1 MADLTGELID
11 NRYLLQRILAS
22 GGMATIYAGLDTRLD
37 RPVAV
42 KIMHPHLANDEAF
55 VSRFIKEAKATA
67 ALSHP
72 NIVSIQDQGWNE
84 GGAPAVFIVME
95 LVEGSTLRDFLNE
108 QGALSIDQLFQF
120 LNPVASALS
129 AAHHIGIIH
138 RDIKPENILIAKDGR
153 VKVAD
158 FGLAA
163 GSIIGQ
169 TMTAESSVVLGSVSY
184 LSPEQV
190 QRGIADARS
199 DIYALGIVMF
209 EMLAGKKPYD
219 GETPIQIAYKHVNE
233 RIPNLRS
240 INEDIPEAIAEIV
253 FAATSPNPDQ
263 RPKDAEELLNKLR
276 SIQAQIDPKRRQ
288 LSLELDIPPA
298 PISVAKR
305 KNIRGKVKVA
315 SAFEGLKEKTSQI
328 ISPKQNITSNV
339 LKEDSVATKRR
350 KTSKRVKRNRAIA
363 LLLLLAVIFGVYSIL
378 GAGRITVPSLAG
390 MTQKEAS
397 ATLKVL
403 GLKSEIGEEVFSED
417 IPVGK
422 VISSTPGGGGK
433 VGKAGSVKLNISKG
447 KERIVIPSL
456 VGLTPDIAIQKLAEL
471 GLKAGDTTEI
481 FSALAEK
488 GFVTGTDPKDASEV
502 KRNSIVNIFVSK
514 GVEQVSLTSYVG
526 KGGEEALSEL
536 TDAGFD
542 VTPAYKFSDTILPGL
557 VISQDPDSAAQINKG
572 SKVILNISKGP
583 EFIYVPNVISKTANQ
598 ATLDLENKGLKV
610 VVKGKGTKVVSI
622 SPKQGSKVKAGSTVT
637 ISLG

>member
-108 QGALSIDQLFQF
+108 QGALSIEQLFQF

-129 AAHHIGIIH
+129 AAHRIGIIH

-169 TMTAESSVVLGSVSY
+169 TLTAESSVVLGSVSY

-233 RIPNLRS
+233 RIPNLRT
-240 INEDIPEAIAEIV
+240 INEDIPEAIADIV

-298 PISVAKR
+298 AISVAKS
-305 KNIRGKVKVA
+305 KKSRGKVKVA
-315 SAFEGLKEKTSQI
+315 SAFEGLKEKTSQVI
-328 ISPKQNITSNV
+328 AP
-339 LKEDSVATKRR
+339 KEDSVATKRR

-363 LLLLLAVIFGVYSIL
+363 LVALIGIIYGVYAIL

-397 ATLKVL
+397 ATLKEL

-433 VGKAGSVKLNISKG
+433 VGKAGLVKLNISKG
-447 KERIVIPSL
+447 KERIVISSL
-456 VGLTPDIAIQKLAEL
+456 VGLTPDVAIQKLADL

-488 GFVTGTDPKDASEV
+488 GFVVGTDPKDASEV
-502 KRNSIVNIFVSK
+502 KRNSIVNILVSK
-514 GVEQVSLTSYVG
+514 GVEQVSLISYAG

-542 VTPAYKFSDTILPGL
+542 VSPAYKFSDTILPGF
-557 VISQDPDSAAQINKG
+557 VISQEPDSAAQINKG
-572 SKVILNISKGP
+572 SKVVLNISKGP
-583 EFIYVPNVISKTANQ
+583 EFVYIPNVISKSANQ

>member
-1 MADLTGELID
+1 VADLTGELID

-108 QGALSIDQLFQF
+108 QGALSIEQLFQF

-129 AAHHIGIIH
+129 AAHRIGIIH

-169 TMTAESSVVLGSVSY
+169 TLTAESSVVLGSVSY

-233 RIPNLRS
+233 RIPNLRT
-240 INEDIPEAIAEIV
+240 INEDIPEAIADIV

-298 PISVAKR
+298 AISVAKS
-305 KNIRGKVKVA
+305 KKSRGKVKVA
-315 SAFEGLKEKTSQI
+315 SAFEGLKEKTSQVI
-328 ISPKQNITSNV
+328 AP
-339 LKEDSVATKRR
+339 KEDSVATKRR

-363 LLLLLAVIFGVYSIL
+363 LVALIGIIYGVYAIL

-397 ATLKVL
+397 ATLKEL

-433 VGKAGSVKLNISKG
+433 VGKAGLVKLNISKG

-456 VGLTPDIAIQKLAEL
+456 VGLTPDVAIQKLADL

-488 GFVTGTDPKDASEV
+488 GFVVGTDPKDASEV
-502 KRNSIVNIFVSK
+502 KRNSIVNILVSK
-514 GVEQVSLTSYVG
+514 GVEQVSLISYAG

-542 VTPAYKFSDTILPGL
+542 VSPAYKFSDTILPGF
-557 VISQDPDSAAQINKG
+557 VISQEPDSAAQINKG
-572 SKVILNISKGP
+572 SKVVLNISKGP
-583 EFIYVPNVISKTANQ
+583 EFVYIPNVISKSANQ

>member
-1 MADLTGELID
+1 VADLTGELID

-22 GGMATIYAGLDTRLD
+22 GGMATIYAALDTRLD

-42 KIMHPHLANDEAF
+42 KIMHPHLANDETF

-108 QGALSIDQLFQF
+108 QGALSTEQLFQF
-120 LNPVASALS
+120 LNPVVSALS
-129 AAHHIGIIH
+129 AAHRIGIIH

-163 GSIIGQ
+163 GAVIGQ
-169 TMTAESSVVLGSVSY
+169 TLTAESSVVLGSVSY

-199 DIYALGIVMF
+199 DVYALGIVMF

-233 RIPNLRS
+233 RIPNLRT
-240 INEDIPEAIAEIV
+240 INENIPEAIAEIV
-253 FAATSPNPDQ
+253 FAATAPNPDQ
-263 RPKDAEELLNKLR
+263 RPKDAEELFNKLR

-298 PISVAKR
+298 AISVAKSKKGR
-305 KNIRGKVKVA
+305 SKVKVT

-328 ISPKQNITSNV
+328 ISPKQV
-339 LKEDSVATKRR
+339 VAKEDSVTTKRR
-350 KTSKRVKRNRAIA
+350 KTSRRVKRNRVIA
-363 LLLLLAVIFGVYSIL
+363 LLILISIVYGVYTIL

-390 MTQKEAS
+390 MTEKEAT
-397 ATLKVL
+397 ATLQSI

-433 VGKAGSVKLNISKG
+433 VDKAGTVKLNISKG
-447 KERIVIPSL
+447 KERIIIPSL
-456 VGLTPDIAIQKLAEL
+456 VGLTPDVAIQKLADL
-471 GLKAGDTTEI
+471 GLAAGNTTEI
-481 FSALAEK
+481 FSALADK
-488 GFVTGTDPKDASEV
+488 GFVVGTDPKNASEV

-536 TDAGFD
+536 TNAGFD
-542 VTPAYKFSDTILPGL
+542 VSPTYKFSDTILPGL
-557 VISQDPDSAAQINKG
+557 VISQDPESAAQINKG
-572 SKVILNISKGP
+572 SKVVLNISKGP
-583 EFIYVPNVISKTANQ
+583 EFVYVPNVISKSQNQ

>member
-22 GGMATIYAGLDTRLD
+22 GGMATIYAGLDSRLD

-55 VSRFIKEAKATA
+55 VGRFIKEAKATA

-108 QGALSIDQLFQF
+108 QGVLSIDQLFQF
-120 LNPVASALS
+120 LNPVVSALS
-129 AAHHIGIIH
+129 AAHRIGIIH

-209 EMLAGKKPYD
+209 EMLAGKKPYE

-233 RIPNLRS
+233 RIPNIRS
-240 INEDIPEAIAEIV
+240 INEAIPEQIAEII

-263 RPKDAEELLNKLR
+263 RPKDAEELLKQLR

-288 LSLELDIPPA
+288 LSLELDLPPA
-298 PISVAKR
+298 AISVAKR
-305 KNIRGKVKVA
+305 KNIRGKVRVA
-315 SAFEGLKEKTSQI
+315 SVFEGLKEKTTQI
-328 ISPKQNITSNV
+328 ITPKADATKV
-339 LKEDSVATKRR
+339 VKEDSVATKRR
-350 KTSKRVKRNRAIA
+350 KTSKRVKRNRVIA
-363 LLLLLAVIFGVYSIL
+363 LLILTAVLYGIYSLL

-390 MTQKEAS
+390 MTQKEAT
-397 ATLKVL
+397 AALTELALKT
-403 GLKSEIGEEVFSED
+403 EIGEEVFSED
-417 IPVGK
+417 VPVGK
-422 VISSTPGGGGK
+422 VISSNPGGGGK
-433 VGKAGSVKLNISKG
+433 VSKDGVVKLNISKG
-447 KERIVIPSL
+447 KERIIIPSL
-456 VGLTPDIAIQKLAEL
+456 VGITPDVAIQKLAEI
-471 GLKAGDTTEI
+471 GLKIGETSEI
-481 FSALAEK
+481 FSAAAEK
-488 GFVTGTDPKDASEV
+488 GFVVATEPKFSTEV
-502 KRNSIVNIFVSK
+502 KRNSIINIFVSK
-514 GVEQVSLTSYVG
+514 GVEQVSLVSYAG

-536 TDAGFD
+536 TNAGFD
-542 VTPAYKFSDTILPGL
+542 VAPAYKFSDTVLPGL
-557 VISQDPDSAAQINKG
+557 VISQDPESSAAINKG

-583 EFIYVPNVISKTANQ
+583 EFVYIPNVISKSTNQ

-610 VVKGKGTKVVSI
+610 VVKGKGSKVVSI
-622 SPKQGSKVKAGSTVT
+622 SPKQGSKVKSGSTVT

>member
-11 NRYLLQRILAS
+11 NRYLLQRVLAS

-55 VSRFIKEAKATA
+55 VNRFIKEAKATA

-84 GGAPAVFIVME
+84 GGSPAVFIVME
-95 LVEGSTLRDFLNE
+95 LVEGNTLRDFLNE
-108 QGALSIDQLFQF
+108 QGALNVEQLFQF
-120 LNPVASALS
+120 INPVVSALS
-129 AAHHIGIIH
+129 AAHRIGIIH
-138 RDIKPENILIAKDGR
+138 RDIKPENILISKDGR
-153 VKVAD
+153 VKIAD

-163 GSIIGQ
+163 GAIIGQ

-209 EMLAGKKPYD
+209 EMLAGMKPFE
-219 GETPIQIAYKHVNE
+219 GQTPIQIAYKHVNE
-233 RIPNLRS
+233 RIPNLKS
-240 INEDIPEAIAEIV
+240 INEKIPQEISDLI

-263 RPKDAEELLNKLR
+263 RPKDAEVLLNQLR
-276 SIQAQIDPKRRQ
+276 SIQAQIDPNRRQ
-288 LSLELDIPPA
+288 LSLELDLPPA
-298 PISVAKR
+298 RLSVAKQ

-315 SAFEGLKEKTSQI
+315 SAFEGLKEKTAQI
-328 ISPKQNITSNV
+328 ITTKQVISKDV
-339 LKEDSVATKRR
+339 KEDSVATKRR
-350 KTSKRVKRNRAIA
+350 KTSRRVKRNRVIA
-363 LLLLLAVIFGVYSIL
+363 LFILAALIYGIYTIL

-390 MTQKEAS
+390 MSQKEATALLAELS
-397 ATLKVL
+397 
-403 GLKSEIGEEVFSED
+403 LKSEIGEEVFSED

-433 VGKAGSVKLNISKG
+433 VSKDGVVKLNISKG
-447 KERIVIPSL
+447 KERITIPSL
-456 VGLTPDIAIQKLAEL
+456 VGITPDIAIQKLAEL
-471 GLKAGDTTEI
+471 GLKIGETNEI
-481 FSALAEK
+481 FSAAAEK
-488 GFVTGTDPKDASEV
+488 GFVVGTEPKISTEV

-514 GVEQVSLTSYVG
+514 GIEQVSLISYAG
-526 KGGEEALSEL
+526 KSGEEALSEL
-536 TDAGFD
+536 TNAGFD
-542 VTPAYKFSDTILPGL
+542 VVPAYKFSDSVLPGL
-557 VISQDPDSAAQINKG
+557 VISQDPDSAAEINKG
-572 SKVILNISKGP
+572 AKVSLNISKGP
-583 EFIYVPNVISKTANQ
+583 EFVFIPNVISKTANQ

-610 VVKGKGTKVVSI
+610 VVKGKGSKVVSI

>member
-22 GGMATIYAGLDTRLD
+22 GGMATIYAALDTRLD

-108 QGALSIDQLFQF
+108 QGALNVEQLFKF
-120 LNPVASALS
+120 INPVVSALS
-129 AAHHIGIIH
+129 AAHRIGIIH
-138 RDIKPENILIAKDGR
+138 RDIKPENILISKDGR

-199 DIYALGIVMF
+199 DIYALGVVMF
-209 EMLAGKKPYD
+209 EMLAGKKPFD

-233 RIPNLRS
+233 RIPNLKS
-240 INEDIPEAIAEIV
+240 VDESIPEPIADLV

-263 RPKDAEELLNKLR
+263 RPKDAEALLNQLR
-276 SIQAQIDPKRRQ
+276 SIQAQIDPKRIQ
-288 LSLELDIPPA
+288 LSLELDLPPA
-298 PISVAKR
+298 PISVAKP
-305 KNIRGKVKVA
+305 KKIRGKVKVA
-315 SAFEGLKEKTSQI
+315 SAFEGLKEKTAQI
-328 ISPKQNITSNV
+328 IMPKQSVTNAI
-339 LKEDSVATKRR
+339 KEDSVATKRR
-350 KTSKRVKRNRAIA
+350 KTSKRVKRNRVIA
-363 LLLLLAVIFGVYSIL
+363 LLIVTALIYGVYSIL

-390 MTQKEAS
+390 MTQKEAT
-397 ATLKVL
+397 AVL
-403 GLKSEIGEEVFSED
+403 AELSLKSEIGDEVFSED
-417 IPVGK
+417 VPVGK

-433 VGKAGSVKLNISKG
+433 VSKDGVVKLNISKG

-456 VGLTPDIAIQKLAEL
+456 VGVTPDVAIQKLAEI
-471 GLKAGDTTEI
+471 GLKIGETNEI
-481 FSALAEK
+481 FSAAAEK
-488 GFVTGTDPKDASEV
+488 GFVVGTEPKISTEV

-514 GVEQVSLTSYVG
+514 GIEQVSLVSYTG

-536 TDAGFD
+536 TNAGFD
-542 VTPAYKFSDTILPGL
+542 VVPAYKFSESVLVGL
-557 VISQDPDSAAQINKG
+557 VISQEPGASESINKG
-572 SKVILNISKGP
+572 AKVTLNISKGP
-583 EFIYVPNVISKTANQ
+583 EFVYIPNVISKSANQ

-610 VVKGKGTKVVSI
+610 VVKGKGSKVVSI
-622 SPKQGSKVKAGSTVT
+622 SPRQGSKVKAGSTVT